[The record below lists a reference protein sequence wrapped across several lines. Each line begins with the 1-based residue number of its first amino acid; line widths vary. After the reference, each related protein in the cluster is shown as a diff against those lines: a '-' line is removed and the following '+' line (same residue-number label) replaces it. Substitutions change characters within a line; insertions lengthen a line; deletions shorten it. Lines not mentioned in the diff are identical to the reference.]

1 MFADPSNLLHF
12 SVVSIWEVAIKAAR
26 NRSDFQVDPRELRQG
41 LLDVGYREL
50 VMVGEHAVQVGSL
63 PPLHTDPFDR
73 LLLAQAWV
81 EGLTLL
87 TSDAQLAAYPGPIQ
101 RV

>member
-1 MFADPSNLLHF
+1 MVANPDNAVHF
-12 SVVSIWEVAIKAAR
+12 SVVSLWEIAIKSAR
-26 NRSDFQVDPRELRQG
+26 NRPDFNVDPQELRMG
-41 LLDVGYREL
+41 LLDAGYREL
-50 VMVGEHAVQVGSL
+50 AIIGDHAVQVRNL

-81 EGLTLL
+81 EGLMLL
-87 TSDAQLAAYPGPIQ
+87 TSDALLATCPGPIQ